1 VTERAD
7 LFSGSSLL
15 LGFLSGCRFKAGFLM
30 GFQMVYSL
38 SSPGDEPS
46 RVPMS
51 LIVGS
56 STVADMWEGGQ
67 LLFYRAAE
75 LPFWTMCHPSNK
87 L

>member
-1 VTERAD
+1 
-7 LFSGSSLL
+7 
-15 LGFLSGCRFKAGFLM
+15 M

-56 STVADMWEGGQ
+56 STVADACGKGAGG
-67 LLFYRAAE
+67 E
-75 LPFWTMCHPSNK
+75 LVFFSGRRTAVLDDLASIQ
-87 L
+87 